1 MATSRHELRA
11 LWKLALPTVLSQF
24 GQMLYGIVDT
34 MMLGRVGVAP
44 MAAAALGSAFAWVF
58 MMIAT
63 GIVLGMD
70 PLVSQA
76 HGAGNSREV
85 AVTLQ
90 RAIVIAA
97 VACIPVLFA
106 HLYATEML
114 CFLGQDPELARLAGQ
129 YLRAQAWSVPI
140 FPLIMALRSYLLGRA
155 IVKPFMWITVIAN
168 LWNVLFDWLFIFGHW
183 GIPALGLV
191 GAGIATGLTR
201 SVVLLATIGVIVFG
215 KLYEGAWQPW
225 SRDSLS
231 PSGLWRIVKLGLPIG
246 AQLGLEVNCFTLAA
260 LMAGRFGEGAL
271 SAHDICI
278 NIASLSFMLPLGVSL
293 TAAAR
298 VGNLLGEGRQARLR
312 SSGMLAIALG
322 TSVMLVN
329 ALLILGLRQLI
340 PRAFIQDLAVVEL
353 AAAVMPIVATLAIAD
368 GAQVVSAGVLR
379 GLGRTRAPAV
389 IHFIGYYLIALP
401 LGYLLAFHVGLGV
414 RGLWWGLTF
423 GLLSIAALLLFWV
436 GRALQRP
443 IMRLAIADS

>member
-1 MATSRHELRA
+1 MPRHRQEIRA

-44 MAAAALGSAFAWVF
+44 MAAAALGSAYAWVF

-76 HGAGNSREV
+76 HGAGDRREI
-85 AVTLQ
+85 ALTLQ
-90 RAIVIAA
+90 RALVIALCA
-97 VACIPVLFA
+97 SVPVVVA

-114 CFLGQDPELARLAGQ
+114 CFLGQDPELARLAGV
-129 YLRAQAWSVPI
+129 YLRAQCWSVPA
-140 FPLIMALRSYLLGRA
+140 FPLMMALRSYLLGRS
-155 IVKPFMWITVIAN
+155 IVKPFMWVTAAAN

-183 GIPALGLV
+183 GVPALGLM

-201 SVVLLATIGVIVFG
+201 GLFLLVIWFVIVRA
-215 KLYEGAWQPW
+215 KLHVNAWQPW
-225 SRDSLS
+225 SRASFA
-231 PSGLWRIVKLGLPIG
+231 PQGLLRIVKLGLPIG

-260 LMAGRFGEGAL
+260 LMAGRMGEGAL

-278 NIASLSFMLPLGVSL
+278 NVASLSFMLPLGVSL
-293 TAAAR
+293 TAATR

-312 SSGMLAIALG
+312 SSSRLVIAFG
-322 TSVMLVN
+322 TGVMLVN
-329 ALLILGLRQLI
+329 ALLILGLRQLL
-340 PRAFIQDLAVVEL
+340 PRAFIHDLAVIEL
-353 AAAVMPIVATLAIAD
+353 AAALLPIVAALQIAD

-379 GLGRTRAPAV
+379 GLGCTRAPAV

-401 LGYLLAFHVGLGV
+401 LGYVLAFRAGLGMQGV
-414 RGLWWGLTF
+414 WWGLTL

-436 GRALQRP
+436 ARALQRP
-443 IMRLAIADS
+443 LLRLAG

>member
-1 MATSRHELRA
+1 MSTLRHEWGA

-34 MMLGRVGVAP
+34 MMLGHVGVAP

-70 PLVSQA
+70 PLISQA
-76 HGAGNSREV
+76 HGAGNKREV
-85 AVTLQ
+85 ALTLQ
-90 RAIVIAA
+90 RAIVIALI
-97 VACIPVLFA
+97 ACVPVLFA
-106 HLYATEML
+106 HLYATQML
-114 CFLGQDPELARLAGQ
+114 CFLGQEPELARMAGQ
-129 YLRAQAWSVPI
+129 YLRAQSWSVPI

-201 SVVLLATIGVIVFG
+201 SLVLLATIVVIVRAR
-215 KLYEGAWQPW
+215 LHVGAWQPW
-225 SRDSLS
+225 SRDSFS
-231 PSGLWRIVKLGLPIG
+231 PEGLWRIVKLGLPIG

-260 LMAGRFGEGAL
+260 LMAGRLGEGAL

-298 VGNLLGEGRQARLR
+298 VGNLLGEGSQARLR
-312 SSGMLAIALG
+312 HSGRLAIGLG

-329 ALLILGLRQLI
+329 AVLIFGLRQLL
-340 PRAFIQDLAVVEL
+340 PRAFIQDLGVVEL
-353 AAAVMPIVATLAIAD
+353 AAALLPIVATLQIAD

-401 LGYLLAFHVGLGV
+401 VGYLLAFRVGLGV
-414 RGLWWGLTF
+414 RGVWWGLTT
-423 GLLSIAALLLFWV
+423 GLLSIAGLLLFWV
-436 GRALQRP
+436 ARALARP
-443 IMRLAIADS
+443 MHSLAMAES